1 MKILFFLVV
10 YLYSVQVYAQPAA
23 YTTSNA
29 HSHNDYEQP
38 LPFSDAYRHGFGSI
52 EADIFLVDDSS
63 ELLVA
68 HTPAELVTKKRR
80 LDSLYLIPIVNCI
93 KKNHGSPYADH
104 TKRLQI
110 LIDVKTTPV
119 ATLKKLQETIE
130 RYPELTNNPL
140 LQFAISGNRP
150 GPEAFTS
157 YPSYIM
163 FDGEMDKT
171 YPTTALTK
179 IVLMSDDLK
188 KYTLWNGAG
197 NIPEK
202 DLGKLKAEIER
213 CHQLKMPVRFWDA
226 PDNSNA
232 WKTLMQLKVD
242 YINTD
247 KIAALAEFL
256 GR

>member
-1 MKILFFLVV
+1 MRVLLFL
-10 YLYSVQVYAQPAA
+10 LCICSVQLYAQPAA

-38 LPFSDAYRHGFGSI
+38 LPFSDAYSHGFGSI
-52 EADIFLVDDSS
+52 EADIFLVGDNS

-68 HTPAELVTKKRR
+68 HTPAELLTKKRR

-104 TKRLQI
+104 TKKLQI

-130 RYPELTNNPL
+130 RYPELTNTPL

-150 GPEAFTS
+150 GPDAFTS

-163 FDGEMDKT
+163 FDGEMDKKYST
-171 YPTTALTK
+171 AALTK

-188 KYTLWNGAG
+188 KYTLWNGTG
-197 NIPEK
+197 NIPEN
-202 DLGKLKAEIER
+202 DLRKLTAEIKR

-242 YINTD
+242 YLNTD
-247 KIAALAEFL
+247 KIAAMAEFL
-256 GR
+256 SR